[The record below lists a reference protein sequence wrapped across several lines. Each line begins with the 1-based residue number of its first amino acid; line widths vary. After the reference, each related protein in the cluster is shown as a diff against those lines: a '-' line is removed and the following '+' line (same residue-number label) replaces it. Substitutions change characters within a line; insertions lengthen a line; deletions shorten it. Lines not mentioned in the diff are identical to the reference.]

1 METKLSIIGIFVQ
14 SQESAEKVNELLHNY
29 SDYILGRMGLPYRD
43 REVNVIS
50 VIIDAP
56 ADVISALAG
65 KLGKIPSVSA
75 KTMQSKF

>member
-65 KLGKIPSVSA
+65 KLGKISGVSA
-75 KTMQSKF
+75 KTMQSKY